1 MKKPA
6 YALFI
11 DLAAAFDH
19 VGRYLIFKTVCLRI
33 NPRTNTKL
41 IQLMESLYSHI
52 TTVLAQI
59 PDGDFELSNGIRQGG
74 PETPPLFDLFMDL
87 LCEFF

>member
-19 VGRYLIFKTVCLRI
+19 VDRKLMFETVRQRLS
-33 NPRTNTKL
+33 PTSDKKL
-41 IQLMESLYSHI
+41 IQLMESLYSH
-52 TTVLAQI
+52 TTTAFGLNS
-59 PDGDFELSNGIRQGG
+59 G
-74 PETPPLFDLFMDL
+74 
-87 LCEFF
+87 